1 MAAPQTWGELSSI
14 ASLVVVALTFVLG
27 RVSAS
32 RIGAADKQRTQDKL
46 DRIADDLV
54 ELKDGVRQIDRKLDD
69 HGERLTV
76 LEQQVRTLF
85 NRVNRIEGNCDAHA
99 HLGGTD

>member
-32 RIGAADKQRTQDKL
+32 RSGAADKQRTQDKL

-54 ELKDGVRQIDRKLDD
+54 ELKGRRAADRPQA
-69 HGERLTV
+69 R
-76 LEQQVRTLF
+76 
-85 NRVNRIEGNCDAHA
+85 
-99 HLGGTD
+99 

>member
-1 MAAPQTWGELSSI
+1 MTAPQTWGELSSLV
-14 ASLVVVALTFVLG
+14 SLAVVALTFVLG

-32 RIGAADKQRTQDKL
+32 RSGAADRQRTLDKL

-54 ELKDGVRQIDRKLDD
+54 ELKGGVRQINRKLDD

-85 NRVNRIEGNCDAHA
+85 NRVERLEGNCDVHSR
-99 HLGGTD
+99 LGGTD